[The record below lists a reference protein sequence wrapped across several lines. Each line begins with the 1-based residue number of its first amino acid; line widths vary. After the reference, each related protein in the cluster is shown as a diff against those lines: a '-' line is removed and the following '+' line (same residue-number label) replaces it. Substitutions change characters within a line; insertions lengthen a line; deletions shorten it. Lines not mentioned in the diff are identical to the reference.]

1 MNIGPAW
8 RQWRPILFFGAA
20 GGLLVA
26 SLRFIEYRFLVVEH
40 SIEIYSGL
48 IALLFAAV
56 GIRLGLTLTKTRE
69 VTVIKEVAV
78 AAPIEF
84 VRNEQQVAALA
95 ITPRELDILDQIAAG
110 KSTREIAQD
119 AVRQREHR
127 QDPRQPPVRQARG
140 EAADAGRAGGEA
152 SRALALEGPDPESRE
167 RMILTVRPRNHPKV

>member
-26 SLRFIEYRFLVVEH
+26 SLRFIEYRFLVLEH

-84 VRNEQQVAALA
+84 ARNEQQVAALA

-110 KSTREIAQD
+110 KSTREIAQ
-119 AVRQREHR
+119 ALFVSENTVKTH
-127 QDPRQPPVRQARG
+127 
-140 EAADAGRAGGEA
+140 A
-152 SRALALEGPDPESRE
+152 SRLYDKLGVKRRTQAVQEARHLGLLP
-167 RMILTVRPRNHPKV
+167 

>member
-40 SIEIYSGL
+40 SLEIYSGL
-48 IALLFAAV
+48 LALLFAAV

-69 VTVIKEVAV
+69 VTVIKEVP
-78 AAPIEF
+78 APASAEF

-110 KSTREIAQD
+110 KSTREIAQALFVSENTVKTHASRLYD
-119 AVRQREHR
+119 KLGVNRRTQAVQ
-127 QDPRQPPVRQARG
+127 QARHLG
-140 EAADAGRAGGEA
+140 
-152 SRALALEGPDPESRE
+152 LLP
-167 RMILTVRPRNHPKV
+167 

>member
-1 MNIGPAW
+1 MNVGPAW

-26 SLRFIEYRFLVVEH
+26 SLRFIEYRFLVLEH

-84 VRNEQQVAALA
+84 ARNEQQVAALA

-110 KSTREIAQD
+110 KSTREIAQ
-119 AVRQREHR
+119 ALFVSENTVKTH
-127 QDPRQPPVRQARG
+127 
-140 EAADAGRAGGEA
+140 A
-152 SRALALEGPDPESRE
+152 SRLYDKLGVKRRTQAVQEARHLGLLP
-167 RMILTVRPRNHPKV
+167 

>member
-26 SLRFIEYRFLVVEH
+26 CLRFIEYRFLVVEH

-56 GIRLGLTLTKTRE
+56 GIRLGLNLTKTRE

-84 VRNEQQVAALA
+84 ARNEQQVAALA
-95 ITPRELDILDQIAAG
+95 ITPRELEILDQIAAG
-110 KSTREIAQD
+110 KSTREIAQTLF
-119 AVRQREHR
+119 VSENTVKTH
-127 QDPRQPPVRQARG
+127 
-140 EAADAGRAGGEA
+140 A
-152 SRALALEGPDPESRE
+152 SRLYDKLGVKRRTQAVQEARHLGLLP
-167 RMILTVRPRNHPKV
+167 

>member
-26 SLRFIEYRFLVVEH
+26 SLRFIEYRFLVLEH

-48 IALLFAAV
+48 IALLFAVV

-84 VRNEQQVAALA
+84 ARNEQQVAALA
-95 ITPRELDILDQIAAG
+95 ITPRELEILDQIAAG
-110 KSTREIAQD
+110 KSTREIAQTLF
-119 AVRQREHR
+119 VSENTVKTH
-127 QDPRQPPVRQARG
+127 
-140 EAADAGRAGGEA
+140 A
-152 SRALALEGPDPESRE
+152 SRVYDKLGVKRRTQAVQEARRLGLLP
-167 RMILTVRPRNHPKV
+167 

>member
-1 MNIGPAW
+1 VTAMNIGPAW

-26 SLRFIEYRFLVVEH
+26 SLRFIEYRFLVLEH

-84 VRNEQQVAALA
+84 VRNEQQVATLA

-110 KSTREIAQD
+110 KSTREIAQ
-119 AVRQREHR
+119 ALFVSENTVKTH
-127 QDPRQPPVRQARG
+127 
-140 EAADAGRAGGEA
+140 A
-152 SRALALEGPDPESRE
+152 SRLYDKLGVKRRTQAVQEARHLGLLP
-167 RMILTVRPRNHPKV
+167 

>member
-26 SLRFIEYRFLVVEH
+26 SLRFIEYRFLVLEH

-69 VTVIKEVAV
+69 VAVIKEVAV

-84 VRNEQQVAALA
+84 ARNEQQVAALA

-110 KSTREIAQD
+110 KSTREIAQ
-119 AVRQREHR
+119 ALFVSENTVKTH
-127 QDPRQPPVRQARG
+127 
-140 EAADAGRAGGEA
+140 A
-152 SRALALEGPDPESRE
+152 SRLYDKLGVKRRTQAVQEARHLGLLP
-167 RMILTVRPRNHPKV
+167 

>member
-26 SLRFIEYRFLVVEH
+26 SLRFIEYRFLVLEH

-84 VRNEQQVAALA
+84 ARNEQQVAALA

-110 KSTREIAQD
+110 KSTREIAQ
-119 AVRQREHR
+119 ALLVSENTVKTH
-127 QDPRQPPVRQARG
+127 
-140 EAADAGRAGGEA
+140 A
-152 SRALALEGPDPESRE
+152 SRLYDKLGVKRRTQAVQEARHLGLLP
-167 RMILTVRPRNHPKV
+167 

>member
-26 SLRFIEYRFLVVEH
+26 SLRFIEYRFLVLEH

-84 VRNEQQVAALA
+84 ARNEQQVAALA
-95 ITPRELDILDQIAAG
+95 ITPRELEILDQIAAG
-110 KSTREIAQD
+110 KSTREIAQ
-119 AVRQREHR
+119 ALFVSENTVKTH
-127 QDPRQPPVRQARG
+127 
-140 EAADAGRAGGEA
+140 A
-152 SRALALEGPDPESRE
+152 SRVYDKLRVKRRTQAVQEARRLGLLP
-167 RMILTVRPRNHPKV
+167 

>member
-8 RQWRPILFFGAA
+8 RRWRPILFFGAA

-78 AAPIEF
+78 AARIEF
-84 VRNEQQVAALA
+84 VRNEQQVATLA

-119 AVRQREHR
+119 LFVSENTVKTH
-127 QDPRQPPVRQARG
+127 
-140 EAADAGRAGGEA
+140 A
-152 SRALALEGPDPESRE
+152 SRLYDKLGVNRRTQAVQEARRLGLLP
-167 RMILTVRPRNHPKV
+167 

>member
-1 MNIGPAW
+1 VSRDAHQSGL
-8 RQWRPILFFGAA
+8 RRWRPILFFGAA

-48 IALLFAAV
+48 IALLFAVV

-84 VRNEQQVAALA
+84 VRNEQQVATLA

-110 KSTREIAQD
+110 KSTREIAQ
-119 AVRQREHR
+119 ALFVSENTVKTH
-127 QDPRQPPVRQARG
+127 
-140 EAADAGRAGGEA
+140 A
-152 SRALALEGPDPESRE
+152 SRLYDKLGVKRRTQAVQEARRLGLLP
-167 RMILTVRPRNHPKV
+167 

>member
-1 MNIGPAW
+1 MTAMNIGPAW

-26 SLRFIEYRFLVVEH
+26 SLRFIEYRFLVLEH

-95 ITPRELDILDQIAAG
+95 ITPRELEILDQIAAG
-110 KSTREIAQD
+110 KSTREIAQTLF
-119 AVRQREHR
+119 VSENTVKTH
-127 QDPRQPPVRQARG
+127 
-140 EAADAGRAGGEA
+140 A
-152 SRALALEGPDPESRE
+152 SRLYDKLGVKRRTQAVQEARRLGLLP
-167 RMILTVRPRNHPKV
+167 

>member
-1 MNIGPAW
+1 VTAMNIGPAW

-26 SLRFIEYRFLVVEH
+26 SLRFIEYRFLVLEH

-84 VRNEQQVAALA
+84 ARNEQQVAALA

-110 KSTREIAQD
+110 KSTREIAQ
-119 AVRQREHR
+119 ALFVSENTVKTH
-127 QDPRQPPVRQARG
+127 
-140 EAADAGRAGGEA
+140 A
-152 SRALALEGPDPESRE
+152 SRLYDKLGVKRRTQAVQEARHLGLLP
-167 RMILTVRPRNHPKV
+167 

>member
-40 SIEIYSGL
+40 SVEIYSGL

-119 AVRQREHR
+119 LFVSENTVKTH
-127 QDPRQPPVRQARG
+127 
-140 EAADAGRAGGEA
+140 A
-152 SRALALEGPDPESRE
+152 SRLYDKLGVKRRTQAVQEARRLGLLP
-167 RMILTVRPRNHPKV
+167 

>member
-1 MNIGPAW
+1 MTAMNIRPAW
-8 RQWRPILFFGAA
+8 RQWRPILLFGAA

-40 SIEIYSGL
+40 SIEIYGGL

-78 AAPIEF
+78 AAPIAF
-84 VRNEQQVAALA
+84 ARNEQQVAALA

-110 KSTREIAQD
+110 KSTREIAQ
-119 AVRQREHR
+119 ALFVSENTVKTH
-127 QDPRQPPVRQARG
+127 
-140 EAADAGRAGGEA
+140 A
-152 SRALALEGPDPESRE
+152 SRVYDKLGVKRRTQAVQEARRLGLLP
-167 RMILTVRPRNHPKV
+167 

>member
-26 SLRFIEYRFLVVEH
+26 SLRFIEYRFLVLEH

-56 GIRLGLTLTKTRE
+56 GIRLGLTLTKTRQ

-84 VRNEQQVAALA
+84 VRNEQQVATLA

-110 KSTREIAQD
+110 KSTREIAQ
-119 AVRQREHR
+119 ALFVSENTVKTH
-127 QDPRQPPVRQARG
+127 
-140 EAADAGRAGGEA
+140 A
-152 SRALALEGPDPESRE
+152 SRLYDKLGVKRRTQAVQEARRLGLLP
-167 RMILTVRPRNHPKV
+167 

>member
-1 MNIGPAW
+1 MTAMNIGPAW
-8 RQWRPILFFGAA
+8 RQWRPILLFGAA

-26 SLRFIEYRFLVVEH
+26 SLRFIEYRFLVLEH

-69 VTVIKEVAV
+69 VAVIKEVAV

-84 VRNEQQVAALA
+84 ARNEQQVAALA

-110 KSTREIAQD
+110 KSTREIAQ
-119 AVRQREHR
+119 ALFVSENTVKTH
-127 QDPRQPPVRQARG
+127 
-140 EAADAGRAGGEA
+140 A
-152 SRALALEGPDPESRE
+152 SRLYDKLGVKRRTQAVQEARHLGLLP
-167 RMILTVRPRNHPKV
+167 

>member
-119 AVRQREHR
+119 LFVSENTVKTHASRAL
-127 QDPRQPPVRQARG
+127 RQARG
-140 EAADAGRAGGEA
+140 EAADAGRPGGEA
-152 SRALALEGPDPESRE
+152 SRALALEGPDQSHA
-167 RMILTVRPRNHPKV
+167 NG

>member
-84 VRNEQQVAALA
+84 VRNEQQVATLA

-119 AVRQREHR
+119 LFVSENTVKTH
-127 QDPRQPPVRQARG
+127 
-140 EAADAGRAGGEA
+140 A
-152 SRALALEGPDPESRE
+152 SRLYDKLGVKRRTQAVQEARRLGLLP
-167 RMILTVRPRNHPKV
+167 

>member
-1 MNIGPAW
+1 VTAMNIGPAW

-26 SLRFIEYRFLVVEH
+26 SLRFIEYRFLVLEH

-69 VTVIKEVAV
+69 VTVIREVAV

-84 VRNEQQVAALA
+84 ARNEQQVAALA

-119 AVRQREHR
+119 LFVSENTVKTH
-127 QDPRQPPVRQARG
+127 
-140 EAADAGRAGGEA
+140 A
-152 SRALALEGPDPESRE
+152 SRLYDKLGVNRRTQAVQEARRLGLLP
-167 RMILTVRPRNHPKV
+167 

>member
-1 MNIGPAW
+1 MTAMNIGPAW

-26 SLRFIEYRFLVVEH
+26 SLRFIEYRFLVLEH

-84 VRNEQQVAALA
+84 ARNEQQVAALA

-110 KSTREIAQD
+110 KSTREIAQ
-119 AVRQREHR
+119 ALFVSENTVKTH
-127 QDPRQPPVRQARG
+127 
-140 EAADAGRAGGEA
+140 A
-152 SRALALEGPDPESRE
+152 SRVYDKLGVKRRTQAVQEARRLGLLP
-167 RMILTVRPRNHPKV
+167 